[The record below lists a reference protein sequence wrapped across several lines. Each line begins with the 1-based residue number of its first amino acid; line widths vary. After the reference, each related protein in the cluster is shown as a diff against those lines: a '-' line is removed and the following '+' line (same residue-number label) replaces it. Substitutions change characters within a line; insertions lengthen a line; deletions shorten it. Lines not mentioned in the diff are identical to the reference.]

1 MRAKSRCAIEFDGI
15 IIDTEIK
22 DYMTINIEGR
32 QLLTH
37 TLDTADIAG
46 RIGDVITGS
55 KVPAR
60 DIKVYFLLKA
70 GRNKEFLK
78 KVKRLTEILY
88 TNKEVKFRF
97 NDEEGYRI
105 GQVTSFE
112 DPPYDKNIGIGS
124 YTIHCSD
131 PFLYF
136 EERESTGKMPR
147 LKYRK
152 YPVKIE
158 SITAKLSAGSKAI
171 VRNVTQGTKII
182 LNGSFTAG
190 GELIITDEAITINGQ
205 NALTMLDYV
214 ESDYHDFKIYSEDE
228 IVGVGLSGLKI
239 KYRERAL

>member
-1 MRAKSRCAIEFDGI
+1 MRAKSRCAIEFNGV
-15 IIDTEIK
+15 IIDNEIK
-22 DYMTINIEGR
+22 DYMTINVEGR

-46 RIGDVITGS
+46 RIGDVITAS

-60 DIKVYFLLKA
+60 DIKVCFLLKA
-70 GRNKEFLK
+70 GRNKEFLEK
-78 KVKRLTEILY
+78 IKRLTEILY
-88 TNKEVKFRF
+88 TQKEVKFRF

-112 DPPYDKNIGIGS
+112 DPPYDQNTGIGS

-131 PFLYF
+131 PFIYF
-136 EERESTGKMPR
+136 EERESSGKMPR

-152 YPVKIE
+152 YPVKVE
-158 SITAKLSAGSKAI
+158 SITAKLSQGSKAI
-171 VRNVTQGTKII
+171 VRNKTQGTKII
-182 LNGSFTAG
+182 LNGSFTDG
-190 GELIITDEAITINGQ
+190 QELIITDEAININGQ
-205 NALTMLDYV
+205 NALTALDYV

-228 IVGVGLSGLKI
+228 IIAEGLSDLKI

>member
-15 IIDTEIK
+15 IIDNEIK
-22 DYMTINIEGR
+22 DYMTINVEGR

-37 TLDTADIAG
+37 TIDTADIAG

-78 KVKRLTEILY
+78 KIKRLTEILY

-97 NDEEGYRI
+97 NDEEGFRI

-112 DPPYDKNIGIGS
+112 DPPYDQNTGIGS
-124 YTIHCSD
+124 YIIHCSD
-131 PFLYF
+131 PFIYF

-152 YPVKIE
+152 YPVKVE
-158 SITAKLSAGSKAI
+158 SIRAGLKAGSKAI

-190 GELIITDEAITINGQ
+190 GKLVITDEAITIYGQ
-205 NALTMLDYV
+205 NALTALDYV

-228 IVGVGLSGLKI
+228 IIAEGLTDLKI
-239 KYRERAL
+239 KYRECAL

>member
-15 IIDTEIK
+15 IIDNEIK
-22 DYMTINIEGR
+22 DYMTINVEGR

-46 RIGDVITGS
+46 RVGDVITAS

-70 GRNKEFLK
+70 GRNKEFLNK
-78 KVKRLTEILY
+78 IKRLTEILY

-112 DPPYDKNIGIGS
+112 DPPYDQNTGIGN
-124 YTIHCSD
+124 YTMHCSD
-131 PFLYF
+131 PFIYF
-136 EERESTGKMPR
+136 EERESTGTMPR

-152 YPVKIE
+152 YPIKVE
-158 SITAKLSAGSKAI
+158 SITAKLSQGSKAI

-182 LNGSFTAG
+182 LNGNFTAG
-190 GELIITDEAITINGQ
+190 GELIITDETITINGQ

-228 IVGVGLSGLKI
+228 IMGVGLSDLKI
-239 KYRERAL
+239 KYRECAL

>member
-1 MRAKSRCAIEFDGI
+1 MRAKSRCAIKFDGI
-15 IIDTEIK
+15 IIDNEIK
-22 DYMTINIEGR
+22 DYMTINVEGR

-46 RIGDVITGS
+46 RVGDVITAS

-78 KVKRLTEILY
+78 KIKRLTEILY
-88 TNKEVKFRF
+88 TQKEVKFRF
-97 NDEEGYRI
+97 NDEDGFRI

-112 DPPYDKNIGIGS
+112 DPPYDQNTGIGS

-131 PFLYF
+131 PFIYF

-152 YPVKIE
+152 YPVKVE
-158 SITAKLSAGSKAI
+158 SIEAKLNAGSKAI
-171 VRNVTQGTKII
+171 VRNKTQGTKII
-182 LNGSFTAG
+182 LNGSFTVG
-190 GELIITDEAITINGQ
+190 QELIITDEAITINGQ

-214 ESDYHDFKIYSEDE
+214 ESDYRDFKIYSEDE
-228 IVGVGLSGLKI
+228 IIAEGLTDLKI
-239 KYRERAL
+239 KYREHAL

>member
-1 MRAKSRCAIEFDGI
+1 MRAKSRCAIEFNGV
-15 IIDTEIK
+15 IIDNEIK
-22 DYMTINIEGR
+22 DYMTINVEGR

-37 TLDTADIAG
+37 RLDTADIAG
-46 RIGDVITGS
+46 RIGDVITAS

-70 GRNKEFLK
+70 GRNKEFLNK
-78 KVKRLTEILY
+78 IKRLTEILY
-88 TNKEVKFRF
+88 TQKEVKFRF
-97 NDEEGYRI
+97 NDEEGFRI

-112 DPPYDKNIGIGS
+112 DPPYDQNTGIGS

-131 PFLYF
+131 PFIYF

-158 SITAKLSAGSKAI
+158 SIEAKLSAGTKAI
-171 VRNVTQGTKII
+171 IRNVTQGTKII
-182 LNGSFTAG
+182 LNGSFTTG
-190 GELIITDEAITINGQ
+190 QELVITDEAITINGQ
-205 NALTMLDYV
+205 NALTALDYV

-228 IVGVGLSGLKI
+228 IIAEGLTDLKI
-239 KYRERAL
+239 KYRECAL

>member
-15 IIDTEIK
+15 IIDNEIK
-22 DYMTINIEGR
+22 DYMTINVEGR

-37 TLDTADIAG
+37 TLDTAEIAG
-46 RIGDVITGS
+46 RVGDVITAA

-78 KVKRLTEILY
+78 KIKRLTEILY
-88 TNKEVKFRF
+88 TQKEVKFRF
-97 NDEEGYRI
+97 NDEEGFRI

-112 DPPYDKNIGIGS
+112 DPPYDQNVGIGS
-124 YTIHCSD
+124 YTIHCSN
-131 PFLYF
+131 PFIYF
-136 EERESTGKMPR
+136 EERESSGKMPR

-158 SITAKLSAGSKAI
+158 SITAKLNAGSKAI
-171 VRNVTQGTKII
+171 VRNVNQGTKII
-182 LNGSFTAG
+182 LNGNFTAG
-190 GELIITDEAITINGQ
+190 QELIITDEAININGQ

-214 ESDYHDFKIYSEDE
+214 ESDYHDFKVYSEDE
-228 IVGVGLSGLKI
+228 IVAEGLSDLKI

>member
-22 DYMTINIEGR
+22 DYMTINVEGR

-70 GRNKEFLK
+70 GRNKEFLE

-88 TNKEVKFRF
+88 TQEEVKFRF
-97 NDEEGYRI
+97 NDEEGYRV
-105 GQVTSFE
+105 GQVTSFD
-112 DPPYDKNIGIGS
+112 DPPYNQNTGIGS

-131 PFLYF
+131 PYIYF

-171 VRNVTQGTKII
+171 VRNITQGTKII

-190 GELIITDEAITINGQ
+190 QELIITDEAITINGQ
-205 NALTMLDYV
+205 NALTLLDYV

-228 IVGVGLSGLKI
+228 IIAEGLTGLEI
-239 KYRERAL
+239 HYRERAL

>member
-1 MRAKSRCAIEFDGI
+1 MRAKSRCAIKFDGI
-15 IIDTEIK
+15 IIDNEIK
-22 DYMTINIEGR
+22 DYMTINVEGR

-46 RIGDVITGS
+46 RVGDVITAS

-78 KVKRLTEILY
+78 KIKRLTEILY
-88 TNKEVKFRF
+88 TQKEVKFRF
-97 NDEEGYRI
+97 NDEDGFRI

-112 DPPYDKNIGIGS
+112 DPPYDQNTGIGS

-131 PFLYF
+131 PFIYF

-152 YPVKIE
+152 YPVKVE
-158 SITAKLSAGSKAI
+158 SIEAKLNAGSKAI
-171 VRNVTQGTKII
+171 VRNKTQGTKII
-182 LNGSFTAG
+182 LNGSFTTG
-190 GELIITDEAITINGQ
+190 QELVITDEAITINGQ
-205 NALTMLDYV
+205 NALTALDYV
-214 ESDYHDFKIYSEDE
+214 ESDYHDFKVYSEDE
-228 IVGVGLSGLKI
+228 IIAEGLSGFKI

>member
-15 IIDTEIK
+15 IIDNEIK
-22 DYMTINIEGR
+22 DYMTINVEGR

-37 TLDTADIAG
+37 TLDTAEIAG
-46 RIGDVITGS
+46 RVGDVITAA

-78 KVKRLTEILY
+78 KIKRLTEILY
-88 TNKEVKFRF
+88 TQKEVKFRF

-112 DPPYDKNIGIGS
+112 DPPYDQNTGIGS
-124 YTIHCSD
+124 YTIHCSN
-131 PFLYF
+131 PFIYF
-136 EERESTGKMPR
+136 EERESSGKMPR

-158 SITAKLSAGSKAI
+158 SITAKLNAGSKAI
-171 VRNVTQGTKII
+171 VRNVNQGTKII
-182 LNGSFTAG
+182 LNGNFTAG
-190 GELIITDEAITINGQ
+190 QELIITDEAININGQ

-214 ESDYHDFKIYSEDE
+214 ESDYHDFKVYSEDE
-228 IVGVGLSGLKI
+228 IVAEGLSDLKI